1 MKTTAKVSGIA
12 SASNSMGMTSLTAI
26 NTKTLTDAM
35 KASNVDTSAASVA
48 VKINKLNNVTKTTK
62 KINTLKDSGKRE
74 YTATSIGSMISTI
87 KTYVNLAT
95 MVLSAI
101 AAISLL
107 VSALM
112 IILTMFM
119 SVSSRT
125 KEIGILRALGESK
138 SDIRRLF
145 ISESLIIG
153 VVSATLATALAF
165 GLGVGINFML
175 SSIADYSFVQISFGN
190 VVTTFISALAISL
203 IAAYL
208 PARRAAS
215 LNPIDALSAD

>member
-112 IILTMFM
+112 IIVTMFM

-175 SSIADYSFVQISFGN
+175 GSIADYSFVQISVGN

>member
-112 IILTMFM
+112 IIVTMFM

-175 SSIADYSFVQISFGN
+175 SSIADYSFVQISVGN